1 MRRVLAV
8 LQAGGKIMF
17 SRLILLGLQL
27 VVAWFAAPAIVRYIP
42 GLGRLEL
49 FVYAAVFAVLV
60 WLVGI
65 IGAQVLKDTATPT
78 SSALASALILAAVG
92 AALYIWLPA
101 LLPDTRH
108 VMLSL
113 QEKAY
118 PLIGAA
124 LGYHV
129 RR

>member
-1 MRRVLAV
+1 MLT
-8 LQAGGKIMF
+8 

-27 VVAWFAAPAIVRYIP
+27 MVAWFAAPVIVRYIP

-49 FVYAAVFAVLV
+49 FVYAVVFAALV
-60 WLVGI
+60 WLVGV

-78 SSALASALILAAVG
+78 SGALASALILAAG
-92 AALYIWLPA
+92 AAAAYLWLPA
-101 LLPDTRH
+101 LLPDARRL
-108 VMLSL
+108 MLSL

-124 LGYHV
+124 IGYHI

>member
-1 MRRVLAV
+1 MLSRLLLLAV
-8 LQAGGKIMF
+8 Q
-17 SRLILLGLQL
+17 LI
-27 VVAWFAAPAIVRYIP
+27 VAWFAAPHIVRYIP
-42 GLGRLEL
+42 GLSRLEL

-60 WLVGI
+60 WLVGL

-78 SSALASALILAAVG
+78 SAALASALMLAAIG

-101 LLPDTRH
+101 VLPDAKH
-108 VMLSL
+108 VMLNL

-124 LGYHV
+124 LGYHI

>member
-1 MRRVLAV
+1 
-8 LQAGGKIMF
+8 MF

-27 VVAWFAAPAIVRYIP
+27 IVAWFAAPAIARYIP

-49 FVYAAVFAVLV
+49 FVYAVVFAALV
-60 WLVGI
+60 WLVGV
-65 IGAQVLKDTATPT
+65 IGAQVLKDTGTPT
-78 SSALASALILAAVG
+78 SGALVSALILAALA

-101 LLPDTRH
+101 LVPDARR

-124 LGYHV
+124 IGYHI

>member
-1 MRRVLAV
+1 MN
-8 LQAGGKIMF
+8 MF

-27 VVAWFAAPAIVRYIP
+27 MVAWFAAPLIVRYIP

-49 FVYAAVFAVLV
+49 FVYAVVFAALV
-60 WLVGI
+60 WLGGV

-78 SSALASALILAAVG
+78 SGALASALILAAG
-92 AALYIWLPA
+92 AAAYLWLPA
-101 LLPDTRH
+101 LLPDARRL
-108 VMLSL
+108 MLSL

-124 LGYHV
+124 IGYHI

>member
-1 MRRVLAV
+1 
-8 LQAGGKIMF
+8 MF

-27 VVAWFAAPAIVRYIP
+27 IVAWFAAPAIARYIP

-49 FVYAAVFAVLV
+49 FVYAVVFAVLV
-60 WLVGI
+60 WLVGV
-65 IGAQVLKDTATPT
+65 IGAQVLKDTGTPT
-78 SSALASALILAAVG
+78 SGALASALILAAVA

-101 LLPDTRH
+101 LVPDARG

-124 LGYHV
+124 IGYHI